1 MLPEVRLDGLHCRED
16 KASGAEDGRMVSEA
30 VCALLPR
37 VAVMAAGWAVV
48 TVPAVAAKLA
58 EVAPA
63 ATVTE
68 VGTVSA
74 ALLLESA
81 TALAPVA
88 A

>member
-1 MLPEVRLDGLHCRED
+1 MLPEVRLDGLHCRDD
-16 KASGAEDGRMVSEA
+16 KTSGAAEGRMVSEA

-74 ALLLESA
+74 VLLLESV